1 MNNELINVLI
11 EQVEFEKSRMI
22 SNERLFDYL
31 QKREQTLNQT
41 IERGNYEFHMTD
53 DLFEELDSLASRMI
67 EVVYE
72 INESKKTIENLMKEI
87 EVSKQNGVIELNEF
101 GDEFIIK
108 KKSKFKL
115 VTVEQHD
122 GFKKVDI
129 AFNER
134 DFEDMKRALGIHDEM
149 KIVEFDDEEEL
160 MKEYIKTKNECE
172 AENIALHEIFA
183 EMIKTQN
190 LEVM

>member
-11 EQVEFEKSRMI
+11 EQVEFEKSRMN

-41 IERGNYEFHMTD
+41 INRGNYEFHMTD
-53 DLFEELDSLASRMI
+53 DLFEELDSLASRMV
-67 EVVYE
+67 EVVDE

-101 GDEFIIK
+101 GDGFIIK

-115 VTVEQHD
+115 VTVERHD

-134 DFEDMKRALGIHDEM
+134 DFEDMKRELGIHDEM

-160 MKEYIKTKNECE
+160 MKAYIKTKNECE
-172 AENIALHEIFA
+172 AENIALHEIFT